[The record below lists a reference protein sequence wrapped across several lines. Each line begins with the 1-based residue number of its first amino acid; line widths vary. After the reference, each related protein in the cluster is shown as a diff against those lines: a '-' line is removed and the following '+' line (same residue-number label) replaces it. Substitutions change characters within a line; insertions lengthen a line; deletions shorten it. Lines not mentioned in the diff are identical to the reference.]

1 MQTGEACEMLKI
13 YVGDEARWEGHSL
26 HTALLRKLKELGV
39 AGVTVTRGIAGY
51 GEGKAIHTER
61 LLTLSDDLPIVL
73 EAVDRKEKIQ
83 EVIPVLQEMVTEGL
97 MLVTEVT
104 VLHYGKKRDTL

>member
-1 MQTGEACEMLKI
+1 M
-13 YVGDEARWEGHSL
+13 
-26 HTALLRKLKELGV
+26 